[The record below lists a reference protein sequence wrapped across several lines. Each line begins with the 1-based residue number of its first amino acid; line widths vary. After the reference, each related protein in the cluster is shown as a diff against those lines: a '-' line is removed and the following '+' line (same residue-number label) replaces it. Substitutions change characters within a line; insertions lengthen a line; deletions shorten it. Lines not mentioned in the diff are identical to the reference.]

1 MLYLFQNIIKNNKKM
16 KYTELAKK
24 INIPI
29 FSLNDL
35 RLEKLTIF
43 PYQLSEWSKK
53 GYIIKLKNG
62 LYAFSNQSDEVLIEH
77 ISFILYQPSY
87 ISLEWALAN
96 YGLIPETVYSPTAI
110 TTRATRTFNNKFGH
124 FIYRHVKKDMF
135 FGYQK
140 IKRRQQIY
148 LIAEPEKALIDY
160 LYLNSAKIKN
170 EHDVEELR
178 LNKFTLKE
186 LDKNK
191 IKRIC
196 QRINSKSLDKTIN
209 LCLR

>member
-1 MLYLFQNIIKNNKKM
+1 M
-16 KYTELAKK
+16 KYTELIKK
-24 INIPI
+24 INTPI

-35 RLEKLTIF
+35 QLEKLTIF
-43 PYQLSEWSKK
+43 PYQLREWSKK

-62 LYAFSNQSDEVLIEH
+62 IYAFSNQSSEILIEH

-96 YGLIPETVYSPTAI
+96 YGLIPEAVYSPTAI

-124 FIYRHVKKDMF
+124 FIYRHVKKDLF
-135 FGYQK
+135 FGYRK
-140 IKRRQQIY
+140 IKKGRQIY
-148 LIAEPEKALIDY
+148 LIAEPEKALVDY

-170 EHDVEELR
+170 KYDVEELR

-196 QRINSKSLDKTIN
+196 QRINSELLNKTVK
-209 LCLR
+209 LCLH